1 MTTNPNPSST
11 VTRDLALLVLRVA
24 LGAIFIAHGGQKLFW
39 FGIAGTTEAFLQMGV
54 FLPAVTAPAVSA
66 MELFGGLALVA
77 GVFTRLAAAGIAVV
91 MLGAMVMVHLPAGFF
106 LPNGI
111 EFALMNFAA
120 AVALA
125 LMGGG
130 TYSVDGK
137 RKAARRKAGASAA
150 APSPA
155 VAAPSRGPAP
165 EPSEPEPTSPATP
178 ESDAAEQGDPSKGG
192 EAG

>member
-1 MTTNPNPSST
+1 MSTNPKRSSA
-11 VTRDLALLVLRVA
+11 VPRDLALLVLRVA

-39 FGIAGTTEAFLQMGV
+39 FGIAGTTDAFVQMGV
-54 FLPAVTAPAVSA
+54 TMPAVTAPAVSA
-66 MELFGGLALVA
+66 MELLGGLALVA
-77 GVFTRLAAAGIAVV
+77 GLFTRLAALGIAVV
-91 MLGAMVMVHLPAGFF
+91 MLGAMLFVHLPAGFF

-137 RKAARRKAGASAA
+137 RSASRRRRRDATAEVPASLGAPAANP
-150 APSPA
+150 PSPA
-155 VAAPSRGPAP
+155 EGV
-165 EPSEPEPTSPATP
+165 EPMATP
-178 ESDAAEQGDPSKGG
+178 SNESPEDSGAA
-192 EAG
+192 

>member
-1 MTTNPNPSST
+1 MPTENTRPST

-39 FGIAGTTEAFLQMGV
+39 FGIAGTTESFAQMGV
-54 FLPAVTAPAVSA
+54 VLPAVTAPAVSA

-77 GVFTRLAAAGIAVV
+77 GLFTRLAAAGVAVV
-91 MLGAMVMVHLPAGFF
+91 MLGAMLIVHLPAGFF
-106 LPNGI
+106 LPNGL

-120 AVALA
+120 ALALA

-137 RKAARRKAGASAA
+137 RAAARRQRRKASVSPTPAIQSAAPPAAPDPEATEAA
-150 APSPA
+150 APE
-155 VAAPSRGPAP
+155 P
-165 EPSEPEPTSPATP
+165 EPSPEDGRGA
-178 ESDAAEQGDPSKGG
+178 
-192 EAG
+192 